1 MFRSWVQVRVGM
13 LLEESASVDAVIS
26 KPGCGLHAGYATYT
40 LFKPFGAKP
49 PALARLGSQLPY
61 SEINAQ
67 ITRDALV
74 VAAVVAA
81 LVALGAAKLVGA
93 L

>member
-1 MFRSWVQVRVGM
+1 M
-13 LLEESASVDAVIS
+13 
-26 KPGCGLHAGYATYT
+26 YT
-40 LFKPFGAKP
+40 VFKPFGAQP

-61 SEINAQ
+61 SQINAQ

-74 VAAVVAA
+74 AAA
-81 LVALGAAKLVGA
+81 LVAALFAFGAVKLVSV